1 MLKITGGVICRQAVV
16 SLSGGVNATVLGHLG
31 LAGHEHTGLD
41 LEVGVGI
48 KVVESLKTRNG
59 LLEPRSNGL
68 VGALGGELG
77 EPDGLAAADLVGL
90 LEVLEEGL
98 TVLNLG
104 VPVDVAEVV
113 VALLALVVTLL
124 DEVLEPLAT
133 LHGETTVADGR
144 STDEGLTGVGVHE
157 LDVGSGSGSRGHVSL
172 ATVVGLIE
180 GEDSLSTVGKGL
192 GTVVGKAVDVD
203 GLVRPEGGDEVQAL
217 KTTGLGVPVV
227 TPATVLAVGGEGV
240 GKLDVVVAD
249 TSLVGEA
256 NRAAG
261 GTAGA
266 RLGLL
271 GGAGGLDL
279 LGLDGLLGSGSLLLG
294 LGSLVGSLGG
304 LGGSLSS
311 LGRLG
316 DLDDGGR
323 LSGSGSGSSRSLG
336 LGSGLGGSRSAAGTE
351 VVVLPRDDL
360 TVDGGSDPLTTLL
373 GVLVTVTVAEGKSR
387 LKKSGGGSEDGEL
400 VGDHLD

>member
-1 MLKITGGVICRQAVV
+1 VLKRTGGVICRQALV

-31 LAGHEHTGLD
+31 LGGHEHTGLD

-144 STDEGLTGVGVHE
+144 STDEGLAGVGVHE

-172 ATVVGLIE
+172 ATVIGLVE
-180 GEDSLSTVGKGL
+180 GEDSLSTVGEGL

-203 GLVRPEGGDEVQAL
+203 GLVGPEGRDEVQAL
-217 KTTGLGVPVV
+217 ETTGLRVPVV

-266 RLGLL
+266 GLGLL

-279 LGLDGLLGSGSLLLG
+279 LGLDGLLGSGS
-294 LGSLVGSLGG
+294 
-304 LGGSLSS
+304 
-311 LGRLG
+311 
-316 DLDDGGR
+316 
-323 LSGSGSGSSRSLG
+323 SGSLG
-336 LGSGLGGSRSAAGTE
+336 LGSGLGGSRSAAGAE

-360 TVDGGSDPLTTLL
+360 TVNGGGDPITTLL

-387 LKKSGGGSEDGEL
+387 LKESGGGSEDGEL